1 MAETRQIEKPLG
13 SAQDYLDRIGKLVP
27 AEITAGFLAVQP
39 LLINKDDVTENFTIL
54 LMFVAFLTVLVPLY
68 LWKLFN
74 VTNVVQLAF
83 SALSFP
89 VWAGAICA
97 EQVIIRSDGAV
108 SNVVIT
114 LVMVGWALL
123 IPLIVPPKPQTAAP

>member
-1 MAETRQIEKPLG
+1 MAEDRQIDKPLG

-27 AEITAGFLAVQP
+27 PEITAGFLAVQP
-39 LLINKDDVTENFTIL
+39 LLIDPQDVVRHFNL
-54 LMFVAFLTVLVPLY
+54 LLVFVAFLTVLVPLY

-74 VTNVVQLAF
+74 VTNWVQLAF

-97 EQVIIRSDGAV
+97 EQLIIRSDGAV
-108 SNVVIT
+108 SNVIIT

-123 IPLIVPPKPQTAAP
+123 IPLVVPAKPHTAAP

>member
-1 MAETRQIEKPLG
+1 MAESRQIDRPLG
-13 SAQDYLDRIGKLVP
+13 STQDYLDRIGKLVP

-39 LLINKDDVTENFTIL
+39 LLINKDDVTENFIVL
-54 LMFVAFLTVLVPLY
+54 LIFVAFLTVLVPFY

-74 VTNVVQLAF
+74 VTNAVQLAF

-89 VWAGAICA
+89 VWAAAICA
-97 EQVIIRSDGAV
+97 EQLILRSEGRISNII
-108 SNVVIT
+108 IT

-123 IPLIVPPKPQTAAP
+123 IPLVIPPRPQTGAP